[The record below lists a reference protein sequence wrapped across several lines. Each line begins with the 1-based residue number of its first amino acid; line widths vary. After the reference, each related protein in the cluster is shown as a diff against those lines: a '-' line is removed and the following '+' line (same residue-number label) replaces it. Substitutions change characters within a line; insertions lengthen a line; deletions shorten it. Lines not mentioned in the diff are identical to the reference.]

1 MTSRELLRST
11 RVIAAGKK
19 TLLATIDITES
30 TETLKVREAAADA
43 VRIQGSATTMTAG
56 TVVTMMMIAGEAE
69 TTATTKKNV
78 IDRAATAG
86 AAMSTLM
93 KTVIDRAAAAGAERS
108 TMSVATAA
116 AVTVVVTT
124 MTTTLRSG
132 ADPAAGMN
140 GAIGSPP
147 ENETTRIVE
156 DMLTKDRRTDP
167 CSRQRFLSC
176 PLIGD
181 STDSFNG

>member
-30 TETLKVREAAADA
+30 TETLEVHEAAADA

-56 TVVTMMMIAGEAE
+56 TVVTMM
-69 TTATTKKNV
+69 KKNV

-86 AAMSTLM
+86 AARSTLM

-132 ADPAAGMN
+132 ADPAEGMN